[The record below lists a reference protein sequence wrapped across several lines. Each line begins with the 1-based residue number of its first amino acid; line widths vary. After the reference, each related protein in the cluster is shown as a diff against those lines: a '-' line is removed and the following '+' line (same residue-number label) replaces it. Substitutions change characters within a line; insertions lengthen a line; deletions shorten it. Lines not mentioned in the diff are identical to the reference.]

1 MLCGYCCYICDDISR
16 FNTLKERFYGDF
28 MRELMTNIHM
38 ILNLMKDFVAGYST
52 MSSDQMMVDYKG
64 KRYMV
69 TLEELCNADD
79 EEMFVTMKRYWR
91 R

>member
-1 MLCGYCCYICDDISR
+1 M
-16 FNTLKERFYGDF
+16 KERFYGDF